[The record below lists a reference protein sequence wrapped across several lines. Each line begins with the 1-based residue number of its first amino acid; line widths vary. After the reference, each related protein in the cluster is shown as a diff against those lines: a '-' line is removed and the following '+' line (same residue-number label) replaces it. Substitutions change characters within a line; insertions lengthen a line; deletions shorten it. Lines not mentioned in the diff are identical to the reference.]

1 MNIGRNRRVVSCPC
15 FSGELIRY
23 ERLFLSTPVQ
33 FGKWF
38 NVAGNTNDSLSVQT
52 DCYQTR
58 PLETFWK
65 QSLSRRWT
73 PWGFQNIAGKTHPS
87 DLGSPMLTKEFMS
100 CETDGSVAK
109 ETSRATLLG
118 YSLYV
123 WRLSREKV
131 GENERFPASCP
142 QGSVLGLDT
151 NPVHSGRTAYGRRVL
166 PISDVL
172 RCTVVVACFFWLWF
186 SPSSMLH
193 LVGLV
198 FRLPTWPPW
207 SWVWKNCR

>member
-23 ERLFLSTPVQ
+23 ARLFLSTPVK

-38 NVAGNTNDSLSVQT
+38 NVAGNINDSLSVQT

-58 PLETFWK
+58 LWKHPGNKVYHVGGHLEDSKTLQAKLIQVTWAPQWWPK
-65 QSLSRRWT
+65 NSRHAK
-73 PWGFQNIAGKTHPS
+73 PIA
-87 DLGSPMLTKEFMS
+87 
-100 CETDGSVAK
+100 
-109 ETSRATLLG
+109 
-118 YSLYV
+118 
-123 WRLSREKV
+123 RLQKK
-131 GENERFPASCP
+131 P
-142 QGSVLGLDT
+142 QGRRYSVPRCMFGHSVGRKLEKMNDFRLHARKDLCLAWT
-151 NPVHSGRTAYGRRVL
+151 LIQVHSGRTAYGRRVL
-166 PISDVL
+166 SISDVL
-172 RCTVVVACFFWLWF
+172 RCTVVVAYFFWLWF

-207 SWVWKNCR
+207 SWVLKNCR